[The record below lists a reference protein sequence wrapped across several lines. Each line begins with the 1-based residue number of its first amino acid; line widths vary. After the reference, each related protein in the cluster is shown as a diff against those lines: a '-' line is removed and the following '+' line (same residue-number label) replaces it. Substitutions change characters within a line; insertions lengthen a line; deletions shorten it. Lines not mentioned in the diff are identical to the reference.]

1 MTETQNL
8 ISQRKI
14 FIERLDFE
22 LWNCPSTW
30 LRMVSGS
37 NHFRFGIW
45 SLEFISQTLSNNQDA
60 KRLHSTIG
68 AGSN

>member
-14 FIERLDFE
+14 CIEHLDFE
-22 LWNCPSTW
+22 LWNC
-30 LRMVSGS
+30 
-37 NHFRFGIW
+37 FRSGIW
-45 SLEFISQTLSNNQDA
+45 SLEFISQAFSNNQDT
-60 KRLHSTIG
+60 KCLHSMMG